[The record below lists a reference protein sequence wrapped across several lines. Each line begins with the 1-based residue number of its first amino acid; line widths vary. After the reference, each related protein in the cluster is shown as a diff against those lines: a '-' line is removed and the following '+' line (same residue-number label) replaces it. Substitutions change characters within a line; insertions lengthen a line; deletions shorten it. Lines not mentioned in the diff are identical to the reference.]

1 MDCAIKKIQIIPI
14 TLNQRNKCGI
24 FNAQCSKETQENI
37 EIQVKRQMK
46 EKIIQ
51 N

>member
-14 TLNQRNKCGI
+14 TSNQRNKYAV

-37 EIQVKRQMK
+37 QVKRQMK
-46 EKIIQ
+46 EKMIQ